1 MDRARWGLVLGSKRY
16 MERIRKTIKVERE
29 HKGRGIM
36 KRRLSIEENNEKNG
50 EDQRGVVGCLQGP
63 DRG

>member
-1 MDRARWGLVLGSKRY
+1 

-36 KRRLSIEENNEKNG
+36 KRRLSIEKITRRMEKIKG
-50 EDQRGVVGCLQGP
+50 EFVGCLQGP